1 VVDPSLR
8 PGWPAH
14 LVWGPVELHPP
25 RRRDAEEWSRV
36 RLANEAWLA
45 PWEPT
50 AAGPWAARHTPAAY
64 RAMRRAVLRRA
75 AMGLSL
81 PFVIR
86 VEGRLAGQVTIDN
99 VVRGALRSG
108 NLGYWIDRAAA
119 GRGMASLAV
128 ALVCDHAF
136 GPARLHRLQADIR
149 PENGPSRRRTGA
161 ATSTR
166 RAEPSAGHSSHT
178 TLRDTP
184 RASLERGSTGRNF
197 ARQVTHV
204 TGGVQDGF
212 GCAAG
217 RSGRAVVRR
226 AGAHGGDPR

>member
-1 VVDPSLR
+1 MVDPALR

-14 LVWGPVELHPP
+14 LAWGPVELHPP

-36 RLANEAWLA
+36 RIANEAWLA

-50 AAGPWAARHTPAAY
+50 AAGPWAARHTPGAY

-75 AMGLSL
+75 SMGLSL
-81 PFVIR
+81 PFVLR

-108 NLGYWIDRAAA
+108 NLGYWIDRSVA

-128 ALVCDHAF
+128 AMVCDHAF

-149 PENGPSRRRTGA
+149 PENAPSRRLVQRLGFRHEGLL
-161 ATSTR
+161 R
-166 RAEPSAGHSSHT
+166 RYLDIDGDWRDHDTFALLAEDVPGTLLAGWRSR
-178 TLRDTP
+178 LP
-184 RASLERGSTGRNF
+184 R
-197 ARQVTHV
+197 
-204 TGGVQDGF
+204 
-212 GCAAG
+212 
-217 RSGRAVVRR
+217 
-226 AGAHGGDPR
+226 

>member
-1 VVDPSLR
+1 VVDPALR
-8 PGWPAH
+8 PGWPAR
-14 LVWGPVELHPP
+14 LAWGPVELHPP
-25 RRRDAEEWSRV
+25 RWRDAEEWSRV

-50 AAGPWAARHTPAAY
+50 AAGPWAARHTPAVY

-75 AMGLSL
+75 AMGMSL
-81 PFVIR
+81 PFVVR

-108 NLGYWIDRAAA
+108 NLGYWIDRAVA

-149 PENGPSRRRTGA
+149 PENGPSQGLVHRLGFRHEGLLRRYLDIDGDWRDHDTFA
-161 ATSTR
+161 LL
-166 RAEPSAGHSSHT
+166 AEDAP
-178 TLRDTP
+178 
-184 RASLERGSTGRNF
+184 
-197 ARQVTHV
+197 
-204 TGGVQDGF
+204 GGVVARWQLGL
-212 GCAAG
+212 
-217 RSGRAVVRR
+217 
-226 AGAHGGDPR
+226 PR

>member
-1 VVDPSLR
+1 MVDPALR

-14 LVWGPVELHPP
+14 LAWGPVELHPP

-36 RLANEAWLA
+36 RIANEAWLA

-50 AAGPWAARHTPAAY
+50 AAGPWAARHTPATY
-64 RAMRRAVLRRA
+64 RAVRRAVLRRA

-81 PFVIR
+81 PFVVR

-108 NLGYWIDRAAA
+108 NLGYWIDRSVA

-149 PENGPSRRRTGA
+149 PENAPSRGLVHRLGFRHEGLLRRYLDIDGDWRDHDTFA
-161 ATSTR
+161 LL
-166 RAEPSAGHSSHT
+166 AEDVPGTVLARWRS
-178 TLRDTP
+178 RVP
-184 RASLERGSTGRNF
+184 R
-197 ARQVTHV
+197 
-204 TGGVQDGF
+204 
-212 GCAAG
+212 
-217 RSGRAVVRR
+217 
-226 AGAHGGDPR
+226 